1 MVRGCEAK
9 SVLVIADGAAFGPEM
24 ELVTSLRR
32 FRDVRLFLPES
43 FEWLVLG
50 SGLFDDGQT
59 REMLLH
65 PADYIESA
73 DFFSWEQFFTSELVT
88 KTRETYLAYSK
99 SRLNPIYLQE
109 KQLMAIASTLPALG
123 LGEPSAV

>member
-1 MVRGCEAK
+1 
-9 SVLVIADGAAFGPEM
+9 
-24 ELVTSLRR
+24 
-32 FRDVRLFLPES
+32 
-43 FEWLVLG
+43 
-50 SGLFDDGQT
+50 
-59 REMLLH
+59 MLLH

-73 DFFSWEQFFTSELVT
+73 DFFSWEQFFTSELVA
-88 KTRETYLAYSK
+88 KTRETYLAYNK

>member
-32 FRDVRLFLPES
+32 FKDVRLFLPES

-50 SGLFDDGQT
+50 SGLFDDRQ
-59 REMLLH
+59 
-65 PADYIESA
+65 
-73 DFFSWEQFFTSELVT
+73 
-88 KTRETYLAYSK
+88 TRETYLAYSK

-109 KQLMAIASTLPALG
+109 KQLKAIASTLPALG
-123 LGEPSAV
+123 LDEPSAV